1 VVKKKRK
8 NNSFLFLLKGEKQ
21 MSKISVGFSTIA
33 NEASAAAEAVE
44 AALVQL
50 EGKPNLAILLSTV
63 DYNVEKVLAA
73 VKEKLADVPIWGG
86 TSSAGIIGPDG
97 LVSGEHGALGIMLFS
112 GVQAGVGGAEM
123 CDDPKAAGLKAA
135 QAAIEQIEG
144 LPSSPSLR
152 SRVNFAK
159 GSPDVL
165 LMMSAPGNEETV
177 MEGIKQVSRG
187 IPIMGGSSA
196 DNSLEGN
203 WHQFANGKIL
213 SNGVTVAALS
223 GVKLGYA
230 FSGAYKPT
238 GKKAKITKLDGR
250 TLIELNHQ
258 PALSVYSKWVGK
270 SEAELMGSNILVE
283 SVKAPIARQIGDFYQ
298 VAHPANATASGE
310 IGIFVNY
317 SEGDELELLKAN
329 TDELI
334 AGVKSVVSKAAKHV
348 KKPVGVLLVHC
359 AGRNMVIGER
369 MREVS
374 SQIKDAAG
382 NVPAIG
388 LLAFGEQGTIE
399 TGESYHA
406 NLMLSA
412 LVLGE

>member
-1 VVKKKRK
+1 
-8 NNSFLFLLKGEKQ
+8 

-63 DYNVEKVLAA
+63 DYNVEKILTA

-86 TSSAGIIGPDG
+86 TSSAGIIGPTG
-97 LVSGEHGALGIMLFS
+97 LVRGEQGALGIMLFS
-112 GVQAGVGGAEM
+112 GIQAGVGGAEM
-123 CDDPKAAGLKAA
+123 GDDPKAAGLKAA
-135 QAAIEQIEG
+135 QAAIEQI
-144 LPSSPSLR
+144 
-152 SRVNFAK
+152 K
-159 GSPDVL
+159 GSPNVL
-165 LMMSAPGNEETV
+165 LMMSAPGNEEAV
-177 MEGIKQVSRG
+177 MEGIKQVSKG
-187 IPIMGGSSA
+187 LPIMGGSSA

-203 WHQFANGKIL
+203 WRQFANGKVL

-230 FSGAYKPT
+230 FSGVYKPT
-238 GKKAKITKLDGR
+238 GKKATITKLDGR
-250 TLIELNHQ
+250 NLIELNNQ
-258 PALSVYSKWVGK
+258 PALSVYSKWVSK
-270 SEAELMGSNILVE
+270 PEAELREAILVE
-283 SVKAPIARQIGDFYQ
+283 SVNTPIARQIGDFYQ
-298 VAHPANATASGE
+298 VAHPANAAASGE
-310 IGIFVNY
+310 IGIFVKY

-329 TDELI
+329 TEELI
-334 AGVKSVVSKAAKHV
+334 TGVKSVVSQATKHV
-348 KKPVGVLLVHC
+348 KKPAGVLLVHC
-359 AGRNMVIGER
+359 AGRNMVVGTR
-369 MREVS
+369 MSEVA
-374 SQIKDAAG
+374 SQIKNAAG
-382 NVPAIG
+382 NVPTIG

>member
-1 VVKKKRK
+1 
-8 NNSFLFLLKGEKQ
+8 

-73 VKEKLADVPIWGG
+73 VKQKLADVPIWGG
-86 TSSAGIIGPDG
+86 TSSAGIIGPTG
-97 LVSGEHGALGIMLFS
+97 LVSGEHGALGIMLLS
-112 GVQAGVGGAEM
+112 GVQAGVGSAELG
-123 CDDPKAAGLKAA
+123 DNPQAAGLKAA
-135 QAAIEQIEG
+135 QTAIEKIE
-144 LPSSPSLR
+144 
-152 SRVNFAK
+152 
-159 GSPDVL
+159 GSPDVF
-165 LMMSAPGNEETV
+165 LMISPPGNEEAV
-177 MEGIKQVSRG
+177 IEGIKQVSRS

-203 WHQFANGKIL
+203 WRQFANGKVL

-223 GVKLGYA
+223 GVKLGYT
-230 FSGAYKPT
+230 FSGVYKPT

-250 TLIELNHQ
+250 TLIELDNQ

-270 SEAELMGSNILVE
+270 PESELREAILVE

-310 IGIFVNY
+310 IGIFVKY
-317 SEGDELELLKAN
+317 SDGDELELLKAN

-334 AGVKSVVSKAAKHV
+334 TGVKSVVSQAAAHV
-348 KKPVGVLLVHC
+348 KRPAGVLLVHC

-369 MREVS
+369 MREIS
-374 SQIKDAAG
+374 AQIKNAAG

-412 LVLGE
+412 LVLGD